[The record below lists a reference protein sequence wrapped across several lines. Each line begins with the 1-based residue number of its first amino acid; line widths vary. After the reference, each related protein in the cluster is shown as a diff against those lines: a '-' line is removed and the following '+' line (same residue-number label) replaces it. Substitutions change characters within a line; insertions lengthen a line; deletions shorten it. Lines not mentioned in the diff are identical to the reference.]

1 MIRPG
6 SLVSRLIAA
15 ALFVAVLA
23 AAVLLVAAPL
33 AERWAELE
41 ERRADAVELASRL
54 RSIAAGRE
62 AHAAE
67 LAEARETIVDAGL
80 YLEAESRALAGARMG
95 EMLRELAQRHG
106 GEVRSVR
113 VVEGGEDDR
122 KAGRVTLNVAM
133 RGGWAQLFP
142 VLHAVET
149 GDPYFFVQSFTVSAR
164 GRRRARAA
172 EEDAQ
177 VLELQVELY
186 GYLPPE
192 VSG

>member
-6 SLVSRLIAA
+6 TVVSRLLAA

-23 AAVLLVAAPL
+23 AAVLLVAVPL

-41 ERRADAVELASRL
+41 ERRAHAVELASRL
-54 RSIAAGRE
+54 RTIAAGRE

-133 RGGWAQLFP
+133 RGSWAQLFP

-177 VLELQVELY
+177 TLELQVELY